1 MFNIINVSF
10 EYVDYEDTIIYIFI
24 YILHTLYNIALLILT
39 PPHIPLFTTRFY
51 FLDAKMSSITTY
63 RYIFSINLYRFEL
76 FKSPASMDIRGGYD
90 YIILMRLLIFHTGG
104 AQQVVLII
112 KLFDGYTFV
121 HL

>member
-1 MFNIINVSF
+1 
-10 EYVDYEDTIIYIFI
+10 
-24 YILHTLYNIALLILT
+24 
-39 PPHIPLFTTRFY
+39 
-51 FLDAKMSSITTY
+51 
-63 RYIFSINLYRFEL
+63 
-76 FKSPASMDIRGGYD
+76 MDIRGGYD